1 MSVDWYRLEQ
11 RDFIV
16 SSIFPQRTFDKTIK
30 GLDVRFDVSKAED
43 LLEQTGSQAVVYNGV
58 YIPIPKNK
66 GDVNV
71 HFNGKYGV
79 GYDFDGF
86 VVLGIKRDES

>member
-1 MSVDWYRLEQ
+1 MIIDYYKLDA
-11 RDFIV
+11 RDSIV
-16 SSIFPQRTFDKTIK
+16 SSIFPQRTFNKTIK

-66 GDVNV
+66 GEINV

-79 GYDFDGF
+79 SYDSDGF
-86 VVLGIKRDES
+86 VSLGIKRDES